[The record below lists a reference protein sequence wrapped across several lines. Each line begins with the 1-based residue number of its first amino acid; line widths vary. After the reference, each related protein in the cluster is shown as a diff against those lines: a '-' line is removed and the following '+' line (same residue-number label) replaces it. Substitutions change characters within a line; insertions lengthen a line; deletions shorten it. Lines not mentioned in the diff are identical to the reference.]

1 MRSEIQSEGNNVKDV
16 QIGIFKSA
24 LMQLH
29 QTILIPTTEADT
41 VVNLGK
47 PLGQQNGTSIYMT
60 CQSIFEESTTFT
72 SHFEM
77 TIVLLAP
84 IPESSGFLAFLYF
97 LRLCYWPLKIY
108 VSPCFM

>member
-29 QTILIPTTEADT
+29 LPILIPTTEADT
-41 VVNLGK
+41 GSSDKLSCELGK
-47 PLGQQNGTSIYMT
+47 TFGATEWYISIFMT

-84 IPESSGFLAFLYF
+84 IPESSRFLAFLDF
-97 LRLCYWPLKIY
+97 LRLCY
-108 VSPCFM
+108 